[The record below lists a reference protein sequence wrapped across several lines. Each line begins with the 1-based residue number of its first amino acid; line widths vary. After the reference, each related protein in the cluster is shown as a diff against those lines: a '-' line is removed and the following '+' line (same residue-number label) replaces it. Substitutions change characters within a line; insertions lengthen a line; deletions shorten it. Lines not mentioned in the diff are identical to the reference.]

1 MIEQIDLD
9 HVAVAAERMTDLWPR
24 YAGDLAGVWQGGGWT
39 PGFLS
44 AQVTYANGMRLEGL
58 EPHKPEDN
66 DFLQRF
72 IDRNG
77 PGPHH
82 LTFKVGDIHAAIA
95 AAEEAGVPPVSV
107 NLSDPGW
114 QEAFLH
120 PKAAHGI
127 VVQLAHSS
135 GDGEWG
141 STLPGDAL
149 PPPRTST
156 PASLDRV
163 VHAVA
168 DLAAARA
175 LFTDLLGGLVFDDDT
190 DRSGTWVDLAWP
202 GPGRVRLVQPPAG
215 DPWLGDRVGR
225 LRHLG
230 FTCEDPGGVPG
241 AIARGDGTFEVPPE
255 ANLGTR
261 LLLFPPV

>member
-9 HVAVAAERMTDLWPR
+9 HVAVAAERMADLWPR
-24 YAGDLAGVWQGGGWT
+24 YAGDLAGRYEGGGWT

-44 AQVTYANGMRLEGL
+44 AQVSYANGMRLEVL

-66 DFLQRF
+66 DFLRRF

-82 LTFKVGDIHAAIA
+82 LTFKVGDIRAAIA
-95 AAEEAGVPPVSV
+95 AAEAAGYPPVSV

-120 PKAAHGI
+120 PKAAHGV
-127 VVQLAHSS
+127 VVQLAQSS
-135 GDGEWG
+135 GGGDWGGLPADG
-141 STLPGDAL
+141 L
-149 PPPRTST
+149 PPPRTAG

-163 VHAVA
+163 VLAVA
-168 DLAAARA
+168 DLDGAQRMFA
-175 LFTDLLGGLVFDDDT
+175 DLLGGRVIDDDI
-190 DRSGTWVDLAWP
+190 DASGTWVDLAWP
-202 GPGRVRLVQPPAG
+202 GPGRVRLVQPHTG
-215 DPWLGDRVGR
+215 DPWLGDRAGR
-225 LRHLG
+225 MRHLA
-230 FTCEDPGGVPG
+230 FTTDDPAAVPG
-241 AIARGDGTFEVPPE
+241 AVARGDGTFEVPPE

>member
-9 HVAVAAERMTDLWPR
+9 HVAVAAERMADLWPR
-24 YAGDLAGVWQGGGWT
+24 YAGDLAGVWQGGGPN

-44 AQVTYANGMRLEGL
+44 AQVGYANGMRLEAL
-58 EPHKPEDN
+58 EPYRPEDN
-66 DFLQRF
+66 DFLRRF
-72 IDRNG
+72 LDRNG

-82 LTFKVGDIHAAIA
+82 LTFKVGDIEAAIA
-95 AAEEAGVPPVSV
+95 EATAAGVPPVSV

-127 VVQLAHSS
+127 VVQLAQSS
-135 GDGEWG
+135 GEGDWGEG
-141 STLPGDAL
+141 LANPL

-156 PASLDRV
+156 PATLDRV

-168 DLAAARA
+168 DLSSASR
-175 LFTDLLGGLVFDDDT
+175 LFTDLLGGRVIDDDT
-190 DRSGTWVDLAWP
+190 DQSGTWVDLAWP

-215 DPWLGDRVGR
+215 DAWLGDRPGR
-225 LRHLG
+225 LRHLA
-230 FTCEDPGGVPG
+230 FTCDDPGAVPG
-241 AIARGDGTFEVPPE
+241 AVARGDGTFEVPPE
-255 ANLGTR
+255 ANLGTP